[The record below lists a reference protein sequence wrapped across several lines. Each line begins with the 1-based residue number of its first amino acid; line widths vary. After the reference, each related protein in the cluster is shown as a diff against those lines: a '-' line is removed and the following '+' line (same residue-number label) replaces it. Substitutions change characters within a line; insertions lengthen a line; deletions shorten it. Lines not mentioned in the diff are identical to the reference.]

1 MDLFLNKL
9 ALGCLQT
16 IFIMRRQI
24 FKFNIKKQAEIDLA
38 VEKAV
43 AVLKK
48 GGIVVHP
55 TDTCY
60 GIAADMSSK
69 RAINKVYKFKGRD
82 FNNPFFI
89 IVKDINQFKQYG
101 SWNKLAQEMIKQDP
115 GKMFTF
121 VVSRKKTV
129 PNYLNPDFPTVG
141 IQTPKN
147 RFSLTLLKKF
157 GSPVIGTSANIF
169 SQPVVYS
176 IKDLLTQLKKA
187 GRYPDLILDGGRLPH
202 KRPSS
207 VVAIKGKN
215 IKILR

>member
-1 MDLFLNKL
+1 MNLPIL
-9 ALGCLQT
+9 
-16 IFIMRRQI
+16 
-24 FKFNIKKQAEIDLA
+24 KFNLKKQAEIDLA
-38 VEKAV
+38 AARAV

-101 SWNKLAQEMIKQDP
+101 SWNKLAQEMIKQNP
-115 GKMFTF
+115 GEMFTF
-121 VVSRKKTV
+121 VVSRKKGV
-129 PNYLNPDFPTVG
+129 PVYLNPSFPTIG

-187 GRYPDLILDGGRLPH
+187 GRYPDLILDGGQLPY
-202 KRPSS
+202 KKPSS
-207 VVAIKGKN
+207 VVKINGQK
-215 IKILR
+215 IEILR